1 MDVLPALRVGET
13 IVMGESAKL
22 PMRCRV
28 SLPAENH
35 QPKSTDPEVSVAW
48 SSARKQEGYS
58 RIFASWR
65 SQNPRIKLDSI
76 DFEFKTE

>member
-1 MDVLPALRVGET
+1 MDILPALRVGDA
-13 IVMGESAKL
+13 IVIGESTKL

-28 SLPAENH
+28 ILPAENY

-58 RIFASWR
+58 RILASWR

-76 DFEFKTE
+76 DFESKTE